1 MGAGLKEP
9 LSYLRVETLQ
19 EAEKQSHLGAI
30 QFHLWL

>member
-1 MGAGLKEP
+1 MGAGLKKS

-19 EAEKQSHLGAI
+19 EVEEQSHLGAI